1 MAGMMLAAISV
12 RAQPAAGAPAA
23 ANASAIVGGMEL
35 ILVAKVTGT
44 AQMTVNGAV
53 INLKV
58 DDKVPRSAKIN
69 TQAGSSV
76 VLAFSNGATTHLGAD
91 TELIVEEFL
100 QDPFSSA
107 VALRD
112 VAEEPSQSRTKL
124 RLNRGELTGK
134 VAKLKHDKGST
145 FVVETPVGAA
155 GIRGTTFRI
164 VFTPNGTGQAFFQLS
179 TVEGNVGF
187 AALGSGIDPTT
198 GAAPGAPAPAPAAP
212 GVTAVGDAALPVPGG
227 QQIEITVSVTTNA
240 AGQQVVT
247 IVQPPTATIA
257 IPPTLIAAVTQ
268 TATEIAVAT
277 QATVFTPVTTSS
289 TGGAGPSSEVSGTTG
304 STTGSTTGTTGTT
317 SGGVTEVVT
326 PPVQSI
332 SGSNFNGT
340 VTQPPRQVT
349 SGDGF

>member
-1 MAGMMLAAISV
+1 M
-12 RAQPAAGAPAA
+12 
-23 ANASAIVGGMEL
+23 
-35 ILVAKVTGT
+35 
-44 AQMTVNGAV
+44 
-53 INLKV
+53 
-58 DDKVPRSAKIN
+58 
-69 TQAGSSV
+69 
-76 VLAFSNGATTHLGAD
+76 VLAFSNGATTHLGAE

-100 QDPFSSA
+100 QDPFANA

-112 VAEEPSQSRTKL
+112 VTEEPSQSRTRL

-187 AALGSGIDPTT
+187 AALGSGVDPTT

-212 GVTAVGDAALPVPGG
+212 GVAATGDAALPIPGG
-227 QQIEITVSVTTNA
+227 QQIEITVTVTTNA

-247 IVQPPTATIA
+247 IVQPPTSTIA
-257 IPPTLIAAVTQ
+257 IPTALVAAVTQ

-277 QATVFTPVTTSS
+277 QATIFTPAPTTTS

-304 STTGSTTGTTGTT
+304 STTGSTTGGTT
-317 SGGVTEVVT
+317 TVVDT
-326 PPVQSI
+326 PPVQNI

-349 SGDGF
+349 PGDGF